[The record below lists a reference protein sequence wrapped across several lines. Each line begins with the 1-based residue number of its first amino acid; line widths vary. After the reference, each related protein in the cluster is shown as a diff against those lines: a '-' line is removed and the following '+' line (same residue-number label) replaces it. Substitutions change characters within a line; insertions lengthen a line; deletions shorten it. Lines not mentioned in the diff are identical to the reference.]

1 MVYHMKT
8 TVNISETVMRDLKQE
23 AARRG
28 KTMSELIECALRESL
43 ARRRAPSL
51 GVALPTFRGGRPQ
64 ADIANR
70 NILYDAMDDR

>member
-43 ARRRAPSL
+43 ARRRSPSA
-51 GVALPTFRGGRPQ
+51 GVSLPTFRGGKPQ
-64 ADIANR
+64 VDIANR
-70 NILYDAMDDR
+70 DILYEAMEDR